1 MSKIK
6 DLYAIE
12 EGIDDL
18 MPVAKPTYKYV
29 AEQAVKLVAS
39 KSEDFRNYLWENMA
53 LSSGTDENGNCE
65 YHFANFTTLCE
76 LEARDVID
84 IVLEDQEIDLSDEDY
99 AKAAT
104 LAGDILANE
113 YADLESELIAEGVD
127 ATKEEWAQRQAYNSA
142 TLPNN

>member
-1 MSKIK
+1 MSRIK

-18 MPVAKPTYKYV
+18 MPVAKPSYKYV
-29 AEQAVKLVAS
+29 AEQAVKLVTS
-39 KSEDFRNYLWENMA
+39 KGEDFRNYLWENME
-53 LSSGTDENGNCE
+53 LGSGTDENGNCE
-65 YHFANFTTLCE
+65 YYFENFTTLCE
-76 LEARDVID
+76 LEAQEKID
-84 IVLEDQEIDLSDEDY
+84 MVLEDQEIDLSDEDY

-104 LAGDILANE
+104 LAGDILANA

-127 ATKEEWAQRQAYNSA
+127 AAKEEWAQRQTYNST